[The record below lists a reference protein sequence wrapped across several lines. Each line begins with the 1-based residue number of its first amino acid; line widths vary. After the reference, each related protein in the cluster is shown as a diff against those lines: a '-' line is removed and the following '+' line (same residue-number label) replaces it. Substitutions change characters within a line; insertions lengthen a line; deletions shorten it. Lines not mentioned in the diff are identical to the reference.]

1 MPDPDEPGHA
11 RLTQIN
17 RFPVKGL
24 AGERLESVT
33 LEAGRAL
40 PHDRRYALAQGGAGS
55 HLDGSEWASYRLFYT
70 LKQEEKLAQL
80 GLGYDEASETL
91 TVLRGGKP
99 VARGKPTDP
108 VGRSLL
114 NQFFAAFFAGSPR
127 GAPRL
132 VAGRRDADG
141 AVAFTDAE
149 TPYLSILNLAS
160 VADLERVARQPVDPR
175 RFRANLWIEGVPAW
189 AEMDWAGL
197 RMTLG
202 AATLEGAEPI
212 DRCAATTVNPDTAQ
226 RDLNVP
232 KLLQGGFGHI
242 FCGFY
247 VRVVDGGR
255 IAEGDALVVED

>member
-1 MPDPDEPGHA
+1 MADRPT
-11 RLTQIN
+11 LTQIN

-24 AGERLESVT
+24 AGERLATVM
-33 LEAGRAL
+33 LETDRAL
-40 PHDRRYALAQGGAGS
+40 PHDRRYALAQGGGAGR
-55 HLDGSEWASYRLFYT
+55 HLDGSQWASHRTFYT

-80 GLGYDEASETL
+80 GLAYDEAAETL
-91 TVLRGGKP
+91 TLLRGGRQ
-99 VARGKPTDP
+99 VARGKATDP
-108 VGRSLL
+108 VGQSLL
-114 NQFFAAFFAGSPR
+114 NQFFAAFLSGSAR
-127 GAPRL
+127 GTPRL
-132 VAGRRDADG
+132 VAGRRDERD

-149 TPYLSILNLAS
+149 TPYVSILNLAT

-175 RFRANLWIEGVPAW
+175 RFRANLWIDGLPAW
-189 AEMDWAGL
+189 AEMEWAGR

-232 KLLQGGFGHI
+232 RLLQGGFGHI

-247 VRVVDGGR
+247 ARVAEGGR
-255 IAEGDALVVED
+255 ITEGDALVVEE